1 MCMAVP
7 CEVLRVTDEQ
17 AEVLYE
23 GKPLWVRVA
32 GIPDLAPG
40 EYVAVYAGKALQRLT
55 AAEAEDA
62 RRLIDQLA
70 SQEDATDE

>member
-7 CEVLRVTDEQ
+7 CEVLRVADEQ

-55 AAEAEDA
+55 AAEAEEVL
-62 RRLIDQLA
+62 RLFAELMA
-70 SQEDATDE
+70 QEDATDE

>member
-7 CEVLRVTDEQ
+7 CEVLRVADEQ

-70 SQEDATDE
+70 SQEDPTNE